1 MKIMPDNTIS
11 YIFTFNSNKEE
22 FILTSSQD
30 VQIINAEH
38 KKFTWLQN
46 VEAGR
51 IIKISAKGKWT
62 SSKDY
67 KNISESILASQ
78 KKISKSSAK
87 TKAKKAGNKDKPETS
102 VYCFF
107 QHPQESYFLLR
118 STAGDAIKIGTEH
131 EKYEWLASQETG
143 RVIKINEKGRWN
155 SSKDYKGLYELI
167 GNVSFDKKKATKKS
181 KKEVKKDAKISQPK
195 GKVAETNDQ
204 SEALQKVKKELEV
217 LKKSY
222 AKLLKEKEHFKELW
236 ELVEMEMLYAP
247 RDIYMLNG
255 IMAQSDD
262 KHAALKKKAEALG
275 ITLYIKEN
283 PYRDGKDRLNFWGFK
298 SKVMQLAETT
308 GYANDVGSD
317 IYAKYQLFHITP
329 SYIEGLKS
337 KVRSLNSEN
346 AFLKEDLKEARK
358 TVVVKKAN
366 KPAKVIVK
374 KQWEAKIVADLTY
387 VSIYSY
393 DKKKTKESITIRIV
407 TKELESKPPQSLF
420 KSFIKLGLQ
429 RRTIDNPKSI
439 DYRIYS
445 VSGFPHGLYKNDRK
459 ITNILFSFIK
469 EY

>member
-1 MKIMPDNTIS
+1 MSDTTIS
-11 YIFTFNSNKEE
+11 YIFKFDTITQEFNLTSNKG
-22 FILTSSQD
+22 ILT
-30 VQIINAEH
+30 INAEH
-38 KKFTWLQN
+38 KKFAWLQN

-67 KNISESILASQ
+67 NNLYETIKPP
-78 KKISKSSAK
+78 KKVVAK
-87 TKAKKAGNKDKPETS
+87 RAKKKKEQVAPDQKAIVKTP

-118 STAGDAIKIGTEH
+118 NTAGEAIKIDTEH
-131 EKYEWLASQETG
+131 EKYEWLASQEAN

-167 GNVSFDKKKATKKS
+167 AAVSFDIKQSPKRTKKEI
-181 KKEVKKDAKISQPK
+181 KQDAKISQSK
-195 GKVAETNDQ
+195 KKVTETNDQ
-204 SEALQKVKKELEV
+204 TDALQKVNKELEA
-217 LKKSY
+217 LKKSH
-222 AKLLKEKEHFKELW
+222 AKLLKEKEHCKEMW
-236 ELVEMEMLYAP
+236 ELVEAEMLYAP
-247 RDIYMLNG
+247 KDIHMLNG
-255 IMAQSDD
+255 IIAQSDD
-262 KHAALKKKAEALG
+262 KHAALKKKADALG

-298 SKVMQLAETT
+298 SKVMQLAETM
-308 GYANDVGSD
+308 GYANDVGTD
-317 IYAKYQLFHITP
+317 IYAKYQLFHITA

-337 KVRSLNSEN
+337 KVRTLNSEN
-346 AFLKEDLKEARK
+346 AFLKEDIEKAK
-358 TVVVKKAN
+358 KIVVVKKAN

-407 TKELESKPPQSLF
+407 TKELESKPAQSLF
-420 KSFIKLGLQ
+420 KSFIKLALQ
-429 RRTIDNPKSI
+429 KRIVDNPRSI

-445 VSGFPHGLYKNDRK
+445 VSGFPDGIYKNDRK

>member
-1 MKIMPDNTIS
+1 MSEVTIS
-11 YIFTFNSNKEE
+11 YIYTFDAKIQE
-22 FILTSSQD
+22 FILTSNQD
-30 VQIINAEH
+30 VLTINADH
-38 KKFTWLQN
+38 KKFNWLQSL
-46 VEAGR
+46 EAGR
-51 IIKISAKGKWT
+51 IVKISAKGKWT

-67 KNISESILASQ
+67 NNLYDTIKPPKKVVAKRVKKKEKQAEPEQ
-78 KKISKSSAK
+78 KVPVK
-87 TKAKKAGNKDKPETS
+87 TS

-118 STAGDAIKIGTEH
+118 NTAGEEIKIDTEH
-131 EKYEWLASQETG
+131 EKYEWLASQEAG

-167 GNVSFDKKKATKKS
+167 GVVSFDIKKS
-181 KKEVKKDAKISQPK
+181 KKRTKKDVKQDAKISQPK
-195 GKVAETNDQ
+195 KKVAENNDQ
-204 SEALQKVKKELEV
+204 TDALQKVNKELEA

-236 ELVEMEMLYAP
+236 ELVEAEMLYAP
-247 RDIYMLNG
+247 KDIYMLNG

-262 KHAALKKKAEALG
+262 KHAAIKKKAEALG

-283 PYRDGKDRLNFWGFK
+283 PYLDGKDRLNFWGFK

-308 GYANDVGSD
+308 GYAKDVGTD

-337 KVRSLNSEN
+337 KVRTLNSEN
-346 AFLKEDLKEARK
+346 AFLKEDIEKAK
-358 TVVVKKAN
+358 KIVVVKKAN

-407 TKELESKPPQSLF
+407 TKELESKPSQSLF
-420 KSFIKLGLQ
+420 KSFIKLALQ
-429 RRTIDNPKSI
+429 KRIVDNPRSI

-445 VSGFPHGLYKNDRK
+445 VSGFPDGIYKNDRK